1 MSLRIAV
8 AQISSESNHFV
19 PGLAGLD
26 FFRTTGYLLEGPEL
40 LALGRPDTEVGGF
53 LSILQSEE
61 QVEVVPLIAARANS
75 GNPLSAGC
83 YRSLKGR
90 LIEGLRRNQPVQGVL
105 LSCHGSMGV
114 QGLDDPE
121 GDLAAALRKIVGP
134 QVPLALTLDLHGNLT
149 GAMVHSADILVGYR
163 TYPHRDTFQTG
174 QRAARLLLRA
184 AWGLSRPAMALTRLP
199 LILTSFNASTEGDGP
214 FAGLRRQADRMEQT
228 QPGVLS
234 ASVFNVGAYIDVPEM
249 GCSSLVITE
258 GDEALAG
265 ELARRLALRHW
276 GEREAYRVE
285 TLTVADAVE
294 RGRRIGGGPIL
305 LLDTA
310 DTTGGG
316 AAGDSIALVR
326 SLIELRVAEPCLAM
340 VVDPQT
346 VGDCWHREPG
356 SRFPVEV
363 GHRLDSQWGKP
374 LAVEAV
380 LQRKSEGRF
389 RYRGGILGGAEVS
402 MGRSVALQTGSL
414 QLLVMSRPT
423 YDWADE
429 QYRSLGLDPRQAKFV
444 CVKNMMNFRVGYGDI
459 MKAFLVVAVPGPTP
473 ADMSMLPF
481 RRIRR
486 PVYPL
491 DAMPETV
498 EPEITVRRYPG
509 QSRVY

>member
-19 PGLAGLD
+19 TGLAGLD

-40 LALGRPDTEVGGF
+40 LALGRSDTEVGGF

-61 QVEVVPLIAARANS
+61 QVEVVPLVAARANS
-75 GNPLSAGC
+75 GNPLSAEC
-83 YRSLKGR
+83 YRSLKRR
-90 LIEGLRRNQPVQGVL
+90 LLEGLRRHRPVHGIL

-121 GDLAAALRKIVGP
+121 GDLASALRKMVGP
-134 QVPLALTLDLHGNLT
+134 RVPLALTLDLHGNLT
-149 GAMVHSADILVGYR
+149 RSMVQAADFLLGYH
-163 TYPHRDTFQTG
+163 TYPHRDAFQTG
-174 QRAARLLLRA
+174 QRTAGLLLQAAR
-184 AWGLSRPAMALTRLP
+184 GQSRPAMALARLP

-214 FAGLRRQADRMEQT
+214 FARLRRQANRMEQT
-228 QPGVLS
+228 RSEVLS
-234 ASVFNVGAYIDVPEM
+234 ASVFNLGAYIDVPEM
-249 GCSSLVITE
+249 GCSALVITE
-258 GDEALAG
+258 GEEALAG
-265 ELARRLALRHW
+265 ELARRLALQHW

-294 RGRRIGGGPIL
+294 RGRRIQGGPIL

-316 AAGDSIALVR
+316 AAGDSIVLVR
-326 SLIELRVAEPCLAM
+326 SLIELRVEEPCLAM

-346 VGDCWHREPG
+346 VGDCWHLEPG

-363 GHRLDSQWGKP
+363 GHRLDPQWGKP
-374 LAVEAV
+374 LALEAV
-380 LQRKSEGRF
+380 LRRKSEGRF

-402 MGRSVALQTGSL
+402 MGRTVVLQAGSL
-414 QLLVMSRPT
+414 QLLVVSRPT
-423 YDWADE
+423 YEWADE
-429 QYRSLGLDPRQAKFV
+429 QYRSMGLDPRRAKFV
-444 CVKNMMNFRVGYGDI
+444 CVKNMMNFRVGYGGI
-459 MKAFLVVAVPGPTP
+459 MKAFFVVAVPGPTP
-473 ADMSMLPF
+473 ADMRMLPF

-491 DAMPETV
+491 DVMLETV
-498 EPEITVRRYPG
+498 EPEMTVRRYPG
-509 QSRVY
+509 R

>member
-1 MSLRIAV
+1 
-8 AQISSESNHFV
+8 
-19 PGLAGLD
+19 
-26 FFRTTGYLLEGPEL
+26 
-40 LALGRPDTEVGGF
+40 
-53 LSILQSEE
+53 
-61 QVEVVPLIAARANS
+61 
-75 GNPLSAGC
+75 
-83 YRSLKGR
+83 
-90 LIEGLRRNQPVQGVL
+90 
-105 LSCHGSMGV
+105 
-114 QGLDDPE
+114 
-121 GDLAAALRKIVGP
+121 
-134 QVPLALTLDLHGNLT
+134 
-149 GAMVHSADILVGYR
+149 
-163 TYPHRDTFQTG
+163 
-174 QRAARLLLRA
+174 
-184 AWGLSRPAMALTRLP
+184 MALARLP

-214 FAGLRRQADRMEQT
+214 FARLRRQADRMEQT
-228 QPGVLS
+228 RPEVLS
-234 ASVFNVGAYIDVPEM
+234 ASVFNLGAYIDVPEM

-294 RGRRIGGGPIL
+294 RGRRIQGGPIL

-326 SLIELRVAEPCLAM
+326 SLIELRVEEPCLAM

-356 SRFPVEV
+356 CRIPVAV
-363 GHRLDSQWGKP
+363 GHRLDPQWGKP

-380 LQRKSEGRF
+380 LRRKSEGRF

-402 MGRSVALQTGSL
+402 MGRSVVLQTGSL

-473 ADMSMLPF
+473 ADMRMLPF

-491 DAMPETV
+491 DAMPETI

>member
-26 FFRTTGYLLEGPEL
+26 FFRTTGYLLEGTEL
-40 LALGRPDTEVGGF
+40 LDLGRSDTEVGGF

-163 TYPHRDTFQTG
+163 TYPHRDTLETG

-184 AWGLSRPAMALTRLP
+184 AWGRSRPAMALARVP

-214 FAGLRRQADRMEQT
+214 FARLRRQADRMEQT

-294 RGRRIGGGPIL
+294 RGRRIRGGPIL

-356 SRFPVEV
+356 RRFPVEV
-363 GHRLDSQWGKP
+363 GHRRDSQWGKP

-402 MGRSVALQTGSL
+402 MGRSVVLQTGSL

>member
-40 LALGRPDTEVGGF
+40 LDLGRSDTEVGGF

-61 QVEVVPLIAARANS
+61 QVEAVPLIAARANS

-90 LIEGLRRNQPVQGVL
+90 LIEGLRRKQPVQGVL

-121 GDLAAALRKIVGP
+121 GDLAGALRKIVGP
-134 QVPLALTLDLHGNLT
+134 QVPVALTLDLHGNLT
-149 GAMVHSADILVGYR
+149 GAMVQSADILVGYR
-163 TYPHRDTFQTG
+163 TYPHRDTLETG

-184 AWGLSRPAMALTRLP
+184 AGGRSRPAMALARLP

-214 FAGLRRQADRMEQT
+214 FARLRRQADRMEQT
-228 QPGVLS
+228 RPKVLS
-234 ASVFNVGAYIDVPEM
+234 ASVFNLGAYIDVPEM

-294 RGRRIGGGPIL
+294 RGRRIQGGPIL

-380 LQRKSEGRF
+380 LRRKSEGRF

-402 MGRSVALQTGSL
+402 MGRSVVLQTGSL

-473 ADMSMLPF
+473 ADMGMLPF

-491 DAMPETV
+491 DAMPETI

-509 QSRVY
+509 L

>member
-40 LALGRPDTEVGGF
+40 LDLGRSDTEVGGF

-90 LIEGLRRNQPVQGVL
+90 LIEGLRRKQPVQGVL

-134 QVPLALTLDLHGNLT
+134 QVPVALTLDLHGNLT

-163 TYPHRDTFQTG
+163 TYPHRDTLETG

-184 AWGLSRPAMALTRLP
+184 AWGLSRPAMALARLP

-214 FAGLRRQADRMEQT
+214 FARLRRQADRMEQT
-228 QPGVLS
+228 RPEVLS
-234 ASVFNVGAYIDVPEM
+234 ASVFNLGAYIDVPEM

-276 GEREAYRVE
+276 GDRKAYRVE

-294 RGRRIGGGPIL
+294 RGRRVQGGPIL

-326 SLIELRVAEPCLAM
+326 SLIELRVGEPCLAM

-346 VGDCWHREPG
+346 VRDCWHREPG
-356 SRFPVEV
+356 CRFQVEV
-363 GHRLDSQWGKP
+363 GHRLDSAVGEAPGGRGRAAAEIGGP
-374 LAVEAV
+374 LP
-380 LQRKSEGRF
+380 LPGRHP
-389 RYRGGILGGAEVS
+389 GGRRSLHGTLGGLADRQPSIIGHEPSHLRLGRRAVPVAGPGPPPGQVCLRQEHDELPRGLRRHHES
-402 MGRSVALQTGSL
+402 LLGGGRSRTHTRRYVHVALPANSQ
-414 QLLVMSRPT
+414 
-423 YDWADE
+423 A
-429 QYRSLGLDPRQAKFV
+429 GLP
-444 CVKNMMNFRVGYGDI
+444 
-459 MKAFLVVAVPGPTP
+459 PGRH
-473 ADMSMLPF
+473 A
-481 RRIRR
+481 RNHR
-486 PVYPL
+486 
-491 DAMPETV
+491 A
-498 EPEITVRRYPG
+498 
-509 QSRVY
+509 

>member
-1 MSLRIAV
+1 MSLRI

-40 LALGRPDTEVGGF
+40 LDLGRSDTEVGGF

-134 QVPLALTLDLHGNLT
+134 RVPLALTLDLHGNLT

-163 TYPHRDTFQTG
+163 TYPHRDAFQTG

-184 AWGLSRPAMALTRLP
+184 ARGRSRPAMALARLP

-228 QPGVLS
+228 RPGVLS

-276 GEREAYRVE
+276 GDRKAYRVE

-294 RGRRIGGGPIL
+294 RGRRVQGGPIL

-346 VGDCWHREPG
+346 VGECWHREPG

-380 LQRKSEGRF
+380 LRRKSEGRF

-429 QYRSLGLDPRQAKFV
+429 QYRSLDLDPRQAKFV

-491 DAMPETV
+491 DAMPETI

-509 QSRVY
+509 L

>member
-19 PGLAGLD
+19 TGLAGLD

-40 LALGRPDTEVGGF
+40 LALGRSDTEVGGF

-61 QVEVVPLIAARANS
+61 QVEVVPLVAARANS
-75 GNPLSAGC
+75 GNPLSAEC
-83 YRSLKGR
+83 YRSLKRR
-90 LIEGLRRNQPVQGVL
+90 LLEGLRRHRPVHGIL

-121 GDLAAALRKIVGP
+121 GDLVSALRNMVGP
-134 QVPLALTLDLHGNLT
+134 RVPLALTLDLHGNLT
-149 GAMVHSADILVGYR
+149 RSMVQAADFLLGYH
-163 TYPHRDTFQTG
+163 TYPHRDAFQTG
-174 QRAARLLLRA
+174 QRTAGLLLRA
-184 AWGLSRPAMALTRLP
+184 ARGQSRPALALARLP

-214 FAGLRRQADRMEQT
+214 FARLRRQADRMEQAR
-228 QPGVLS
+228 PEVLS
-234 ASVFNVGAYIDVPEM
+234 ASVFNLGAYIDVPEM
-249 GCSSLVITE
+249 GCSALVITE
-258 GDEALAG
+258 GEEALAG
-265 ELARRLALRHW
+265 ELARRLALQHW

-294 RGRRIGGGPIL
+294 RGRRIQGGPIL

-316 AAGDSIALVR
+316 AAGDSIGLVR
-326 SLIELRVAEPCLAM
+326 SLIELRVEEPCLAM

-356 SRFPVEV
+356 SRFSLEV
-363 GHRLDSQWGKP
+363 GHRLDPQWGKP
-374 LAVEAV
+374 LALKAV
-380 LQRKSEGRF
+380 LRRKSEGRF
-389 RYRGGILGGAEVS
+389 RYRGGILAGAEVS
-402 MGRSVALQTGSL
+402 MGRTVVLQAGSL
-414 QLLVMSRPT
+414 QLLVVSRPT
-423 YDWADE
+423 YEWADE
-429 QYRSLGLDPRQAKFV
+429 QYRSMGLDPRRAKFV
-444 CVKNMMNFRVGYGDI
+444 CVKNMMNFRVGYGGI
-459 MKAFLVVAVPGPTP
+459 MKDFFVVAVPGPTP
-473 ADMSMLPF
+473 ADMRMLPF

-498 EPEITVRRYPG
+498 EPEMTVRRCPG
-509 QSRVY
+509 R

>member
-40 LALGRPDTEVGGF
+40 LDLDCSDTEVGGF

-61 QVEVVPLIAARANS
+61 QVEVVPLVAARANS
-75 GNPLSAGC
+75 GNPLSAEC
-83 YRSLKGR
+83 YRSLKR
-90 LIEGLRRNQPVQGVL
+90 KLLQGLRRNLPVQGVL

-114 QGLDDPE
+114 QDLDDPE
-121 GDLAAALRKIVGP
+121 GDLAGALRDIVGP
-134 QVPLALTLDLHGNLT
+134 GVPLALTLDLHGNLT
-149 GAMVHSADILVGYR
+149 RSMVQSADILVGYH
-163 TYPHRDTFQTG
+163 TYPHRDAFQTG
-174 QRAARLLLRA
+174 QGAAGLLLRA
-184 AWGLSRPAMALTRLP
+184 ARGQSRPAMALARLP

-214 FAGLRRQADRMEQT
+214 FARLRRQADRMEQAR
-228 QPGVLS
+228 PEVLS

-265 ELARRLALRHW
+265 ELARRLALQHW
-276 GEREAYRVE
+276 NEREAYRVE
-285 TLTVADAVE
+285 PLTVADAVE
-294 RGRRIGGGPIL
+294 RGRRIQGSPIL

-316 AAGDSIALVR
+316 AAGDGITLVR
-326 SLIELRVAEPCLAM
+326 ELIELGVEEPCLAM
-340 VVDPQT
+340 VVDPRT

-363 GHRLDSQWGKP
+363 GHRLDPQWGKP

-380 LQRKSEGRF
+380 LRRKSGGRF

-402 MGRSVALQTGSL
+402 MGRSLVLQTGSL
-414 QLLVMSRPT
+414 QLLVTSRPT
-423 YDWADE
+423 YEWADE
-429 QYRSLGLDPRQAKFV
+429 QYRSLDLDPRRAKFV
-444 CVKNMMNFRVGYGDI
+444 CVKNMMNFRVGYGGI
-459 MKAFLVVAVPGPTP
+459 LKGFFVVAVPGPTP
-473 ADMSMLPF
+473 ADMRRLPF
-481 RRIRR
+481 RRIGR

-498 EPEITVRRYPG
+498 EPEMTVRRYPG
-509 QSRVY
+509 R

>member
-1 MSLRIAV
+1 MRPW
-8 AQISSESNHFV
+8 
-19 PGLAGLD
+19 PGNWPAD
-26 FFRTTGYLLEGPEL
+26 WPCSTG
-40 LALGRPDTEVGGF
+40 
-53 LSILQSEE
+53 
-61 QVEVVPLIAARANS
+61 
-75 GNPLSAGC
+75 
-83 YRSLKGR
+83 
-90 LIEGLRRNQPVQGVL
+90 
-105 LSCHGSMGV
+105 
-114 QGLDDPE
+114 
-121 GDLAAALRKIVGP
+121 
-134 QVPLALTLDLHGNLT
+134 
-149 GAMVHSADILVGYR
+149 
-163 TYPHRDTFQTG
+163 
-174 QRAARLLLRA
+174 
-184 AWGLSRPAMALTRLP
+184 
-199 LILTSFNASTEGDGP
+199 
-214 FAGLRRQADRMEQT
+214 
-228 QPGVLS
+228 
-234 ASVFNVGAYIDVPEM
+234 
-249 GCSSLVITE
+249 
-258 GDEALAG
+258 
-265 ELARRLALRHW
+265 
-276 GEREAYRVE
+276 GERQAYRVE

-294 RGRRIGGGPIL
+294 RGRRIPGGPVL

-326 SLIELRVAEPCLAM
+326 SLIELRVEEPCLAM

-363 GHRLDSQWGKP
+363 GHRLDPQWGKS
-374 LAVEAV
+374 LALEAV
-380 LQRKSEGRF
+380 LRRKSEGRF

-402 MGRSVALQTGSL
+402 MGRSVVLQTGSL

-473 ADMSMLPF
+473 ADMGMLPF

-491 DAMPETV
+491 DAMPQTI

-509 QSRVY
+509 L

>member
-1 MSLRIAV
+1 M
-8 AQISSESNHFV
+8 
-19 PGLAGLD
+19 
-26 FFRTTGYLLEGPEL
+26 
-40 LALGRPDTEVGGF
+40 
-53 LSILQSEE
+53 
-61 QVEVVPLIAARANS
+61 
-75 GNPLSAGC
+75 
-83 YRSLKGR
+83 
-90 LIEGLRRNQPVQGVL
+90 
-105 LSCHGSMGV
+105 
-114 QGLDDPE
+114 
-121 GDLAAALRKIVGP
+121 
-134 QVPLALTLDLHGNLT
+134 
-149 GAMVHSADILVGYR
+149 
-163 TYPHRDTFQTG
+163 
-174 QRAARLLLRA
+174 
-184 AWGLSRPAMALTRLP
+184 P

-276 GEREAYRVE
+276 GDRKAYRVE

-294 RGRRIGGGPIL
+294 RGRRIQGGPIL

-356 SRFPVEV
+356 RRFPVEV

-380 LQRKSEGRF
+380 LRRKSEGRF

-402 MGRSVALQTGSL
+402 MGRSVVLQTGSL

>member
-19 PGLAGLD
+19 SGLAGLD
-26 FFRTTGYLLEGPEL
+26 FFRNTGYLLEGPEV
-40 LALGRPDTEVGGF
+40 LGLSRSDTEVGGF
-53 LSILQSEE
+53 LCVLQSEQ
-61 QVEVVPLIAARANS
+61 QVELVPLVAARANS
-75 GNPLSAGC
+75 GNPLSAEC
-83 YRSLKGR
+83 YRSLKRR
-90 LIEGLRRNQPVQGVL
+90 LLEGLCRNLPVRGVL

-114 QGLDDPE
+114 QDLDDPE
-121 GDLAAALRKIVGP
+121 GDLAGALRKIVGP
-134 QVPLALTLDLHGNLT
+134 RVPLALTLDLHGNLT
-149 GAMVHSADILVGYR
+149 QAMVQSSDILVGYH
-163 TYPHRDTFQTG
+163 TYPHRDAFQTG
-174 QRAARLLLRA
+174 QRAARLLLQA
-184 AWGLSRPAMALTRLP
+184 ATGRSRPAMALARLP

-214 FAGLRRQADRMEQT
+214 FARLRRQADRVEQT
-228 QPGVLS
+228 RREVLS

-265 ELARRLALRHW
+265 ESARRLALQHW
-276 GEREAYRVE
+276 GERESYRVE
-285 TLTVADAVE
+285 PLAVADALE
-294 RGRRIGGGPIL
+294 RGRRIQGGPIL

-326 SLIELRVAEPCLAM
+326 RLIELRVAEPCLAM

-363 GHRLDSQWGKP
+363 GHRLDPRWGKP
-374 LAVEAV
+374 LEVEAV
-380 LQRKSEGRF
+380 LLWKSEGRF

-402 MGRSVALQTGSL
+402 MGRSLVLQTGSL
-414 QLLVMSRPT
+414 QLLVVSRPT
-423 YDWADE
+423 YEWADE
-429 QYRSLGLDPRQAKFV
+429 QYRSMGLEPRQAKFV
-444 CVKNMMNFRVGYGDI
+444 CVKNMMNFRVGYGGI
-459 MKAFLVVAVPGPTP
+459 MKAFFVVAVPGPTP
-473 ADMSMLPF
+473 ADMLMLPF

-498 EPEITVRRYPG
+498 EPEMTVRRYPG
-509 QSRVY
+509 P

>member
-19 PGLAGLD
+19 TGLAGLD

-40 LALGRPDTEVGGF
+40 LELGRSDTEVGGF

-61 QVEVVPLIAARANS
+61 QVEVVPLVAARANS
-75 GNPLSAGC
+75 GNPLSAEC
-83 YRSLKGR
+83 YRSLKR
-90 LIEGLRRNQPVQGVL
+90 LLLEGLRRNRPVHGIL

-114 QGLDDPE
+114 QDLDDPE
-121 GDLAAALRKIVGP
+121 GDLAGALRDIVGP
-134 QVPLALTLDLHGNLT
+134 RVPLALTLDLHGNLT
-149 GAMVHSADILVGYR
+149 RSMVQSADIVVGYH
-163 TYPHRDTFQTG
+163 TYPHRDAFQTG
-174 QRAARLLLRA
+174 QHAARLLLRA
-184 AWGLSRPAMALTRLP
+184 AGGQSRPAMALARLP

-214 FAGLRRQADRMEQT
+214 FARLRREADRMEQARP
-228 QPGVLS
+228 QVLS
-234 ASVFNVGAYIDVPEM
+234 ASVFNLGAYIDVPEM

-285 TLTVADAVE
+285 TFTVADAVE
-294 RGRRIGGGPIL
+294 RGRRIQGGPIL

-316 AAGDSIALVR
+316 AAGDSVALVR
-326 SLIELRVAEPCLAM
+326 NLIGLGVEEPCLAM

-346 VGDCWHREPG
+346 VGDCWHRKPG
-356 SRFPVEV
+356 SRFQVEV
-363 GHRLDSQWGKP
+363 GHRLDPQWGKP

-380 LQRKSEGRF
+380 LRRKSEGRF

-402 MGRSVALQTGSL
+402 MGRSLVLQTGSL

-423 YDWADE
+423 YEWADE
-429 QYRSLGLDPRQAKFV
+429 QYRSLDLDPRQSKFV
-444 CVKNMMNFRVGYGDI
+444 CVKNMMNFRVGYGGI
-459 MKAFLVVAVPGPTP
+459 MKAFFVVAVRGPTP
-473 ADMSMLPF
+473 ADMRMLPF
-481 RRIRR
+481 RRIGR

-498 EPEITVRRYPG
+498 EPEMTLRRYPG
-509 QSRVY
+509 R

>member
-19 PGLAGLD
+19 PGLAELD

-40 LALGRPDTEVGGF
+40 LDLGRSDTEVGGF

-90 LIEGLRRNQPVQGVL
+90 LIEGLRRKQPVQGVL

-134 QVPLALTLDLHGNLT
+134 QVPVALTLDLHGNLT
-149 GAMVHSADILVGYR
+149 GAMVQSADILVGYR

-184 AWGLSRPAMALTRLP
+184 AGGRSRPAMALARLP

-214 FAGLRRQADRMEQT
+214 FARLRRQADRMEQT
-228 QPGVLS
+228 RPEVLS
-234 ASVFNVGAYIDVPEM
+234 ASVFNLGAYIDVPEM

-258 GDEALAG
+258 GDEDLAG

-285 TLTVADAVE
+285 TLTVADAFE
-294 RGRRIGGGPIL
+294 RGRRVQGGPIL

-316 AAGDSIALVR
+316 AAGDSVALVR
-326 SLIELRVAEPCLAM
+326 SLIEHRVEEPCLAM

-356 SRFPVEV
+356 CRFPVEV
-363 GHRLDSQWGKP
+363 GHRLDPQWGKP

-380 LQRKSEGRF
+380 LRRKSEGRF

-402 MGRSVALQTGSL
+402 MGRSVVLQTGSL

-498 EPEITVRRYPG
+498 EPEMTVRRYPG

>member
-19 PGLAGLD
+19 TGLAGLD

-40 LALGRPDTEVGGF
+40 LALGRSDTEVGGF

-61 QVEVVPLIAARANS
+61 QVEVVPLVAARANS
-75 GNPLSAGC
+75 GNPLSAEC
-83 YRSLKGR
+83 YRSLKRR
-90 LIEGLRRNQPVQGVL
+90 LLDGLRRHRPVHGIL

-121 GDLAAALRKIVGP
+121 GDLVSALRNMVGP
-134 QVPLALTLDLHGNLT
+134 RVPLALTLDLHGNLT
-149 GAMVHSADILVGYR
+149 RSMVQAADILLGYH
-163 TYPHRDTFQTG
+163 TYPHRDAFPTG
-174 QRAARLLLRA
+174 QLAVRLLLRA
-184 AWGLSRPAMALTRLP
+184 ARGQSRPAMALARLP

-214 FAGLRRQADRMEQT
+214 FARLRRQADRMEQAR
-228 QPGVLS
+228 PEVLS
-234 ASVFNVGAYIDVPEM
+234 ASVFNLGAYIDVPEM
-249 GCSSLVITE
+249 GCSALVITE
-258 GDEALAG
+258 GEEALAG
-265 ELARRLALRHW
+265 ELARRLALQHW

-294 RGRRIGGGPIL
+294 RGRRIQGGPIL

-316 AAGDSIALVR
+316 ASGDSIALVR
-326 SLIELRVAEPCLAM
+326 SLIELRVEEPCLAM
-340 VVDPQT
+340 VVDPRT

-356 SRFPVEV
+356 SRFSLEV
-363 GHRLDSQWGKP
+363 GHRLDPQWGKP
-374 LAVEAV
+374 LAFKAV
-380 LQRKSEGRF
+380 LRRKSEGRF

-402 MGRSVALQTGSL
+402 MGRSLVLQTGSL
-414 QLLVMSRPT
+414 QLLVMSRAT
-423 YDWADE
+423 YEWADE
-429 QYRSLGLDPRQAKFV
+429 QYRSMGLDPRRAKFV
-444 CVKNMMNFRVGYGDI
+444 CVKNMMNFRVGYGGI
-459 MKAFLVVAVPGPTP
+459 MKDFFVVAVPGPTP
-473 ADMSMLPF
+473 ADMGMLPF

-498 EPEITVRRYPG
+498 EPEMTVRRYPD
-509 QSRVY
+509 R